1 MFLVRTTN
9 VSLFVF
15 GRNTYLKLMFKIVSR
30 QKGDM
35 LRVESECWLSPFLPL
50 SMILNNSLTSPSLI
64 LYIRK
69 KKQPPQMAV
78 FLKERYGNYAVY
90 MTLRCR

>member
-35 LRVESECWLSPFLPL
+35 LRVKSECWLSPFLPL
-50 SMILNNSLTSPSLI
+50 SMILNNSLTSPSLNS
-64 LYIRK
+64 LYKKEETTTTNGCLFKRK
-69 KKQPPQMAV
+69 IWK
-78 FLKERYGNYAVY
+78 LCSVY
-90 MTLRCR
+90 DTKM